1 MESSA
6 TEMRE
11 SYRRFFAWT
20 IAVTLTLLL
29 GLVAVEIIFPEA
41 IRSYPDSNALAKAPG
56 GAVPDALGLDLYD
69 LQLLLMVAALVSC
82 VASIVGLA
90 IVAMVDSV
98 ESRKVRRRRAV
109 EARLHHYAS
118 RSGQQ
123 APAGAALS
131 ALPSP
136 RNARIRALRE
146 VAHEKF

>member
-1 MESSA
+1 MKSSA

-20 IAVTLTLLL
+20 LIITLTLLL
-29 GLVAVEIIFPEA
+29 ALVAVEIVFPEA
-41 IRSYPDSNALAKAPG
+41 IRSLPDSNSLAKTPG
-56 GAVPDALGLDLYD
+56 PVPDPLGIDLYD
-69 LQLLLMVAALVSC
+69 LQLLVVVIALVSC

-98 ESRKVRRRRAV
+98 ESRKVRRRRVV
-109 EARLHHYAS
+109 EARLRHFAS

-123 APAGAALS
+123 APAGAARS
-131 ALPSP
+131 ALPAP